1 MGAHI
6 LWVIPFIV
14 RPSPKSRI
22 WEKPN
27 LLPGICLCGIGS
39 DLGSAVA
46 KAVRFDANDCMT

>member
-46 KAVRFDANDCMT
+46 KALTIVKAG